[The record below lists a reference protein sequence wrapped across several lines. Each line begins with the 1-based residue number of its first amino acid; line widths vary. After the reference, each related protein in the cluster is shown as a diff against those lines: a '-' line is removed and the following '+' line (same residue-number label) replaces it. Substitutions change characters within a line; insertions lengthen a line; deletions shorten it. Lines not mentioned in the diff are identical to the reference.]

1 MNNHTAVAHGSP
13 PGVQEG
19 RRRAPKVD
27 RPVLSDS
34 LSEEN
39 WTAFLKSWNM
49 FVEANHISNA
59 DQLVQLFACCDL
71 DLRSKV
77 TSTNDDFNNCTVA
90 EMLELLHSLSVLPV
104 AIVVQRSELLRM
116 FQQPGESIRSFY
128 SRV

>member
-1 MNNHTAVAHGSP
+1 M
-13 PGVQEG
+13 
-19 RRRAPKVD
+19 
-27 RPVLSDS
+27 
-34 LSEEN
+34 
-39 WTAFLKSWNM
+39 
-49 FVEANHISNA
+49 
-59 DQLVQLFACCDL
+59 QLFACCDL

-128 SRV
+128 SRVRGMH